1 MSKVA
6 EKVADSL
13 YRKDY
18 ISEEEKSQI
27 CRRKKKKRFIH
38 MVMKY
43 SLIILEKLF
52 CY

>member
-18 ISEEEKSQI
+18 ISEEEKEIYSYG
-27 CRRKKKKRFIH
+27 
-38 MVMKY
+38 MKY
-43 SLIILEKLF
+43 SLIISEKLF

>member
-18 ISEEEKSQI
+18 IIEE
-27 CRRKKKKRFIH
+27 KKRFIH

-43 SLIILEKLF
+43 SLII
-52 CY
+52 

>member
-18 ISEEEKSQI
+18 ISEEEK
-27 CRRKKKKRFIH
+27 RDLFIW
-38 MVMKY
+38 
-43 SLIILEKLF
+43 L
-52 CY
+52 

>member
-18 ISEEEKSQI
+18 ISEEEKEIYSYGYTHEFQ
-27 CRRKKKKRFIH
+27 CFFLHQYNCNLLRSIH
-38 MVMKY
+38 
-43 SLIILEKLF
+43 
-52 CY
+52 